1 MIKLGSLSRPR
12 GLCRITGIMS
22 TRMKKENLI
31 FGLVDEVVLPNRNY
45 GFRLI
50 GLVAQGSIP
59 WACVGLVALFTIAVT
74 RFVGLNLSVHSDLTK
89 EVKLMRKKTH
99 LFRVFGSSLLDTI
112 WAIETKYAAGAL
124 PA

>member
-1 MIKLGSLSRPR
+1 MY
-12 GLCRITGIMS
+12 
-22 TRMKKENLI
+22 
-31 FGLVDEVVLPNRNY
+31 DY

-59 WACVGLVALFTIAVT
+59 WACVGLIALFTIAVT
-74 RFVGLNLSVHSDLTK
+74 RLVGLNLSVHSDLTK
-89 EVKLMRKKTH
+89 EVIPMRKKTH
-99 LFRVFGSSLLDTI
+99 LFLVFGFSLLDFL